1 MKKNYPAFF
10 TILMVVIMLLNNLV
24 VNAQVKLNG
33 SKISGSVIDE
43 QKKPLDYATI
53 LLVLAKDSSM
63 AKSTMTD
70 AEGKFAIENITE
82 GQYLILANMVGYK
95 KVYSKPFNLNAN
107 QSQVSIPQLQTSTD
121 SKQLKEVTIVALKP
135 FIERKMDKLIM
146 NVENSSVSAGN
157 TAMEVLEKAPG
168 VTIDKDDN
176 ISMKGKQGVLIM
188 LDGKQ
193 TYMSSADVANM
204 LRNMQST
211 QIESIELITS
221 PSAKYD
227 AAGTSG
233 IINIKT
239 KKNKNYGLNGTL
251 TAGSGYGETSKYNGG
266 TTLNYRKNKVNL
278 FGNYNF
284 SDNGRL
290 QNLDLYRKVTYKDT
304 VTNFTQLNNM
314 DNRRNS
320 NSFKTGADYFINKN
334 HTVGVLVN
342 GYFNNSTEKA
352 NNSTFRNNNFNQS
365 EDIQIS
371 GNNKEKYQNVA
382 YNFNYKGTLDTTGKE
397 LSVDLDYSNYKG
409 NHDEIRDNRY
419 TATNIGQRNALF
431 VKNYSPSHIDVK
443 SIKIDYTHPINKSS
457 KIETGIKSSIVKT
470 DNNLLLAK
478 LSANGNQW
486 VPDPEYTNR
495 FLYDENVNAAYLNFS
510 TEYKKLGIQ
519 LGLRAEQTHSKG
531 NSVTKS
537 QLVDRK
543 YVEFFPSLSLSRT
556 LNKNNQLGFSYSRRI
571 DRPGYD
577 DLNPFMNFLDEYTFQ
592 KGNPYLNPQFTSS
605 FDLSHTYKGII
616 TTSVN
621 YSHTVDV
628 MTFVTEQQDS
638 TLKTY
643 ATQRNL
649 DEQNIFGLNIYA
661 PVPVKKWWNI
671 NNNLQVFHMGF
682 KSKSDT
688 GEDLNAG
695 QMAVTYNM
703 DHSFTIDKTFTAQLS
718 AQYQSPLQ
726 YGIFKIGSQLVWNAG
741 LKKSFMNKKLNLSV
755 NMNDIFNTRKQNIST
770 TYQNMDLRFT
780 EKSES
785 QIGRISLSYRFG
797 KNEVKAERRRSTGLE
812 DETNRMKN

>member
-1 MKKNYPAFF
+1 MRKNYPAFF
-10 TILMVVIMLLNNLV
+10 TILMIVIMLLNNLI

-33 SKISGSVIDE
+33 SKISGNVTDE

-70 AEGKFAIENITE
+70 AEGKFVIENIAE

-95 KVYSKPFNLNAN
+95 KVYSKPFSISASQL
-107 QSQVSIPQLQTSTD
+107 QVSIPQLQTSID
-121 SKQLKEVTIVALKP
+121 SKQLKEVSIVAQKP

-204 LRNMQST
+204 LRNMQSA

-251 TAGSGYGETSKYNGG
+251 TAGSGYGQTSKYNGG

-284 SDNGRL
+284 ADNGRL
-290 QNLDLYRKVTYKDT
+290 QNLDLYRKVIYKDT
-304 VTNFTQLNNM
+304 ITNFTQLNNM
-314 DNRRNS
+314 ERRRNS

-334 HTVGVLVN
+334 HTIGVLAN
-342 GYFNNSTEKA
+342 GYFNNSKEVAT
-352 NNSTFRNNNFNQS
+352 NSTFSNNNFAKT
-365 EDIQIS
+365 EDINIF
-371 GNNKEKYQNVA
+371 GRNKEKYENMA
-382 YNFNYKGTLDTTGKE
+382 YNLNYKGTLDTSGKE
-397 LSVDLDYSNYKG
+397 LSVDLDYSDYKG
-409 NHDEIRDNRY
+409 NSNDLRDNFY
-419 TATNIGQRNALF
+419 EITNEEPRNPKFINNYALS
-431 VKNYSPSHIDVK
+431 KIDVK
-443 SIKIDYTHPINKSS
+443 SLKIDYTHPVNKTS
-457 KIETGIKSSIVKT
+457 KVEAGIKSSIVKT
-470 DNNLLLAK
+470 NNDLLYAEL
-478 LSANGNQW
+478 NGGKW
-486 VPDPEYTNR
+486 VSNPIYTNL
-495 FLYDENVNAAYLNFS
+495 FLYDETVNAGYVNLS
-510 TEYKKLGIQ
+510 TEYKKIGIQ

-531 NSVTKS
+531 NNVTLNR
-537 QLVDRK
+537 LVDRK
-543 YVEFFPSLSLSRT
+543 YLEFFPSLSLSHT
-556 LNKNNQLGFSYSRRI
+556 LNKDNQLGFSYSRRI

-577 DLNPFMNFLDEYTFQ
+577 DLNPFLSFLDEYTFQ
-592 KGNPYLNPQFTSS
+592 QGNEYLNPQFTSS
-605 FDLSHTYKGII
+605 FDLSHTYKGSI
-616 TTSVN
+616 TTSIN

-628 MTFVTEQQDS
+628 MTTVTEQKDE
-638 TLKTY
+638 TRETF
-643 ATQRNL
+643 AIERNL
-649 DEQNIFGLNIYA
+649 DEQNIYGLNIYA

-741 LKKSFMNKKLNLSV
+741 LKKSFMNKKMNLSV

-797 KNEVKAERRRSTGLE
+797 KNEVKAARRRSTGLE